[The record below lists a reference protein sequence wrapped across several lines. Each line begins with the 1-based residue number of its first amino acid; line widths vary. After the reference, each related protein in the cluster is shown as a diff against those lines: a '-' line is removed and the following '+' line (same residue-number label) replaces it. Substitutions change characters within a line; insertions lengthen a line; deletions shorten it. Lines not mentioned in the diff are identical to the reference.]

1 MTVPTAENAA
11 FIAVDWGTT
20 RLRASLVDAAGAV
33 IDTTNSESGVQS
45 VPAGGFAAALD
56 TACAAWFAQRPDLP
70 VLMAG
75 MVGSRNG
82 WIEAPYAPCPAGVDE
97 IAARLL
103 AVPGATRSIHI
114 VPGVDCRWSDGAYD
128 VMRGEETQ
136 ALGTGLRDGL
146 IALPGTHGK
155 WIEMRDGRIHRFAT
169 FVTGELFAA
178 VSASFIG
185 RLAEE
190 PHDDETGAALAA
202 ETARVP
208 GGLTRGLFQ
217 ARARALAGDL
227 APRAIRPFLS
237 RLLVE
242 AEIAGALDLFGRPD
256 TVHLVAAEPQRGV
269 YRSALAARAIA
280 VEDHDTPTVTLAGL
294 KLLMQSVTSR
304 SGRLV

>member
-1 MTVPTAENAA
+1 MTVPTAESAA

-20 RLRASLVDAAGAV
+20 RLRASLVDAEGAV
-33 IDTTNSESGVQS
+33 IDTTQSDSGVQS

-56 TACAAWFAQRPDLP
+56 TACASWFGLRPDLP

-82 WIEAPYAPCPAGVDE
+82 WVEAPYAPCPAGIDE
-97 IAARLL
+97 IADRLL
-103 AVPGATRSIHI
+103 IVPAAARPIHI
-114 VPGVDCRWSDGAYD
+114 VPGVDCRWTDGAYD

-155 WIEMRDGRIHRFAT
+155 WIEMRHGRINRFAT

-178 VSASFIG
+178 VSASFMS

-190 PHDDETGAALAA
+190 PHDDEAGAVLAA
-202 ETARVP
+202 ETAGVP

-227 APRAIRPFLS
+227 APRGIRPFLS
-237 RLLVE
+237 RLLIE

-256 TVHLVAAEPQRGV
+256 IVHLVAAEPQRSV
-269 YRSALAARAIA
+269 YRSALAARAVA
-280 VEDHDTPTVTLAGL
+280 VEDYDTPTVTLAGL
-294 KLLMQSVTSR
+294 KLLMQAATHR
-304 SGRLV
+304 PGRLG

>member
-1 MTVPTAENAA
+1 MTA

-20 RLRASLVDAAGAV
+20 RLRASLVGTDGAV
-33 IDTTNSESGVQS
+33 AATTQSDAGVQS
-45 VPAGGFAAALD
+45 IAPGGFRAALD
-56 TACAAWFAQRPDLP
+56 AACRPWFDAHPDLP

-82 WIEAPYAPCPAGVDE
+82 WVEAPYAPCPAGADE

-103 AVPGATRSIHI
+103 AVPDAGRSVSV
-114 VPGVDCRWSDGAYD
+114 VPGVDCRWPDGAYD

-136 ALGTGLRDGL
+136 ALGSGVRDGL
-146 IALPGTHGK
+146 LALPGTHGK

-178 VSASFIG
+178 VSSSFIG

-190 PHDDETGAALAA
+190 PHEDPAAADLAA
-202 ETARVP
+202 AAARAP
-208 GGLTRGLFQ
+208 GGLTRALFQ

-227 APRAIRPFLS
+227 SPRGVRPFLS
-237 RLLVE
+237 RLIVE

-256 TVHLVAAEPQRGV
+256 AVHLVAGEPQRSV
-269 YRSALAARAIA
+269 YRAALAERGIP
-280 VEDHDTPTVTLAGL
+280 VQDYDTPAVTLAGL
-294 KLLMQSVTSR
+294 EIIMGAAAR
-304 SGRLV
+304 RL

>member
-1 MTVPTAENAA
+1 MTTPA

-20 RLRASLVDAAGAV
+20 RLRASLVDGAGAV
-33 IDTTNSESGVQS
+33 LGTAQSDSGVQS
-45 VPAGGFAAALD
+45 VPAGGFPAALD
-56 TACAAWFAQRPDLP
+56 AACAPWFAAHPGVP

-82 WIEAPYAPCPAGVDE
+82 WIEAPYAPCPAGPGE

-103 AVPGATRSIHI
+103 AVPGAGRDIRI
-114 VPGVDCRWSDGAYD
+114 VPGVDCRWADGAYD

-136 ALGTGLRDGL
+136 ALGTGLADGL
-146 IALPGTHGK
+146 LALPGTHGK

-178 VSASFIG
+178 VSASFVG
-185 RLAEE
+185 RLAEA
-190 PHDDETGAALAA
+190 PHDDEAGAALAA
-202 ETARVP
+202 EAARVP

-227 APRAIRPFLS
+227 APAGVRPFLS

-256 TVHLVAAEPQRGV
+256 VVHLVAGEPQRSV
-269 YRSALAARAIA
+269 YTAALAQRGL
-280 VEDHDTPTVTLAGL
+280 VVQDYDTPAITLAGL
-294 KLLMQSVTSR
+294 TMLMAART
-304 SGRLV
+304 

>member
-1 MTVPTAENAA
+1 MTDPA

-20 RLRASLVDAAGAV
+20 RLRASLVGAEGAV
-33 IDTTNSESGVQS
+33 LGTTQSDAGVQS
-45 VPAGGFAAALD
+45 VAAGGFPAALEA
-56 TACAAWFAQRPDLP
+56 ACAPWFAARPDLP

-82 WIEAPYAPCPAGVDE
+82 WVEAPYAPCPAGPGE

-103 AVPGATRSIHI
+103 AVPGAGRDIRI
-114 VPGVDCRWSDGAYD
+114 VPGVDCRWADGAYD

-136 ALGTGLRDGL
+136 ALGTGIADGL
-146 IALPGTHGK
+146 LALPGTHGK
-155 WIEMRDGRIHRFAT
+155 WIEMRAGRIHRFAT

-178 VSASFIG
+178 VSASFVG
-185 RLAEE
+185 RLAEA
-190 PHDDETGAALAA
+190 PHDHEGGAALAA
-202 ETARVP
+202 EAARVP

-227 APRAIRPFLS
+227 PPRGVRPFLS

-256 TVHLVAAEPQRGV
+256 TVHLVAGEPQRSV
-269 YRSALAARAIA
+269 YAAALAQRGLA
-280 VEDHDTPTVTLAGL
+280 VQDYDTPAVTLAGL
-294 KLLMQSVTSR
+294 RMLMAART
-304 SGRLV
+304 

>member
-1 MTVPTAENAA
+1 MTTPA

-20 RLRASLVDAAGAV
+20 RLRASLVAADGTV
-33 IDTTNSESGVQS
+33 SGTTGSESGVQS
-45 VPAGGFAAALD
+45 VAAGGFPAALD
-56 TACAAWFAQRPDLP
+56 AACAPWFAAHPGLP

-82 WIEAPYAPCPAGVDE
+82 WCEAPYAPCPAGADE
-97 IAARLL
+97 IASRLF
-103 AVPGATRSIHI
+103 AVPGAARDIRI
-114 VPGVDCRWSDGAYD
+114 VPGVDCRWADGAYD

-146 IALPGTHGK
+146 LALPGTHGK

-178 VSASFIG
+178 VSASFVG

-190 PHDDETGAALAA
+190 PHDDAAGADLAA
-202 ETARVP
+202 EAARVP
-208 GGLTRGLFQ
+208 GGLTRALFQ

-227 APRAIRPFLS
+227 APRGVRPFLS

-256 TVHLVAAEPQRGV
+256 IVHLVAGEPQRTV
-269 YRSALAARAIA
+269 YAAALARRGLD
-280 VEDHDTPTVTLAGL
+280 VQDYDTAAATLAGL
-294 KLLMQSVTSR
+294 RTIMQART
-304 SGRLV
+304 